1 MASTF
6 TSIHLQPAGLCD
18 AQARAN
24 HGISL
29 HLGSPAAATCLD
41 MPGMPRFHRR
51 LGGMNIVPAGTQSRW
66 DIESPIQM
74 LCLRLPTQTFAAVAQ
89 GMDLDPSGVLL
100 QPHRQVHDDRISL
113 VIRALHLERM
123 EGMPHGTFLADSLEN
138 AICARLL
145 HTYTSRR
152 AFPRS
157 ARARLSDEGLRKLLA
172 HIEDKLEDSRL
183 TLEELAL
190 VAGTSVSYLK
200 LAFRHAVG
208 RPVHRYII
216 ERRLGRAVAFLQQ
229 GMPISAAATG
239 AGFAHASHLALWT
252 RRLLQATPQEIRQ
265 RGKDDEGAGA
275 LALRPGGSSPGS

>member
-1 MASTF
+1 
-6 TSIHLQPAGLCD
+6 
-18 AQARAN
+18 
-24 HGISL
+24 
-29 HLGSPAAATCLD
+29 
-41 MPGMPRFHRR
+41 
-51 LGGMNIVPAGTQSRW
+51 MNIVPAGVRSRW

-89 GMDLDPSGVLL
+89 DMDLDPSSVLL

-123 EGMPHGTFLADSLEN
+123 EGMPHGTFLAESLEN

-145 HTYTSRR
+145 HTYASRR
-152 AFPRS
+152 EFPRS
-157 ARARLSDEGLRKLLA
+157 ARARFSDEGLRKLLA
-172 HIEDKLEDSRL
+172 HIEDHLEDSHL

-200 LAFRHAVG
+200 LGFRHAVG

-216 ERRLGRAVAFLQQ
+216 ERRVGRAVAFLQA

-252 RRLLQATPQEIRQ
+252 RRMLQVTPQEIRQ
-265 RGKDDEGAGA
+265 RGRDDEDT
-275 LALRPGGSSPGS
+275 R